1 MKTLRSR
8 SIITLLCAIIAL
20 SVFAGVLAANRNS
33 ALGAEIRKAYVTYA
47 ERVDKAAED
56 IGDPDVYLSEL
67 EEMDFWFP
75 IPDGFLNAKKSGKQY
90 VSKINPYDTPE
101 IWGNMGKS

>member
-1 MKTLRSR
+1 MRNNR
-8 SIITLLCAIIAL
+8 PIGFC
-20 SVFAGVLAANRNS
+20 GGLAANRNS
-33 ALGAEIRKAYVTYA
+33 ALGAEIRNAYVTYA

-75 IPDGFLNAKKSGKQY
+75 F
-90 VSKINPYDTPE
+90 
-101 IWGNMGKS
+101 